1 MLVKPAEKKE
11 KAQVISV
18 LTRGGKSNGPCGPMG
33 PSAQKDENCTMPR

>member
-18 LTRGGKSNGPCGPMG
+18 FQRCGQPGPNRP
-33 PSAQKDENCTMPR
+33 AQKDENCTMPSK